1 MVTRALKLGV
11 MAAVVVASVGA
22 AGLFGPSVIEA
33 SGHSATRSFD
43 VDSVGPGGHVE
54 VTINVSG
61 LGAFGGVAERLPGGF
76 TYEPGS
82 SSVPEAAVQV
92 VGDVVIFAILGDG
105 DTFTYTAVAPTMD
118 EGTFMFTGV
127 VTDSGGEGQPVTGST
142 EVTVGASA
150 VRSIGGDV
158 VAGTHVEVS
167 MSVSGLGEFGGVTE
181 KLPEGFLYLSS
192 TLEDAAVNVDGQTVT
207 FAIIGDSAN
216 FTYTVRAPDTVRAPG
231 EAPDYGF
238 TGVVTGSNDVD
249 SAVGGDSS
257 VTVNVEAIELPQDP
271 ELELPPTGDVTIPGW
286 LIAVL
291 GVMGALMLTGGAT
304 LAFRHGRSNAGRLT

>member
-11 MAAVVVASVGA
+11 VAAVVVASVGV

-54 VTINVSG
+54 VSINVSG
-61 LGAFGGVAERLPGGF
+61 LGAFGGVAETLPEGF

-82 SSVPEAAVQV
+82 SSLPDAAVQV
-92 VGDVVIFAILGDG
+92 VGQVVIFAILGDG
-105 DTFTYTAVAPTMD
+105 DIFAYTAVAPMTA
-118 EGTFMFTGV
+118 EGTFSFSGV
-127 VTDSGGEGQPVTGST
+127 TTDSGGEGQPVTGAT
-142 EVTVGASA
+142 DVTVGASA

-158 VAGTHVEVS
+158 VAGVHVEVS

-181 KLPEGFLYLSS
+181 TLPEGFVYLSS
-192 TLEDAAVNVDGQTVT
+192 TLEDAAVSVDGQTVT
-207 FAIIGDSAN
+207 FAIIGDSAS
-216 FTYTVRAPDTVRAPG
+216 FTYTVRAPDVA
-231 EAPDYGF
+231 ADYGF

-249 SAVGGDSS
+249 GTVGGDSS
-257 VTVNVEAIELPQDP
+257 VTVSVEATDLPQDP
-271 ELELPPTGDVTIPGW
+271 ALELPPTGDVTIPGW

-291 GVMGALMLTGGAT
+291 CVMGALMLTGGAT
-304 LAFRHGRSNAGRLT
+304 LAFRYGRSNAGRLT